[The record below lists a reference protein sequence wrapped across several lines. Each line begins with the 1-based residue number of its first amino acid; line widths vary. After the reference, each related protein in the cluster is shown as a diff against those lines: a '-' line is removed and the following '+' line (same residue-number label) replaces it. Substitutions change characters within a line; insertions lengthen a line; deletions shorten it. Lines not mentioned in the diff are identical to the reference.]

1 MNPSYLAEWVQIDRP
16 DGKIDE
22 IRQTLA
28 TRKRPCIMKL
38 PKEQFDC
45 VPWDLS
51 CNDFLIGLDG
61 VVNSTLF
68 SFFSTLFEILPWENV
83 FHLWV
88 GCFPGSRSIKATSET
103 SGLLGFKTLENSQ
116 RTGGKHLSTANYQV
130 KLEKNK
136 NRLLF
141 LTKTLFST
149 V

>member
-1 MNPSYLAEWVQIDRP
+1 MAEWVQIDRP

-61 VVNSTLF
+61 VVKVFFYHPRPSSF
-68 SFFSTLFEILPWENV
+68 SIIIFFCAIIFHFHFLSHFPVNISFASFVTADKTISLKQNYKITKIIGSKRYINIYIKQPLHKEIILK
-83 FHLWV
+83 
-88 GCFPGSRSIKATSET
+88 S
-103 SGLLGFKTLENSQ
+103 
-116 RTGGKHLSTANYQV
+116 
-130 KLEKNK
+130 
-136 NRLLF
+136 
-141 LTKTLFST
+141 
-149 V
+149 